1 MSEHARTRSYFLEV
15 KCECGN
21 KQLIFSHASTKVNCG
36 VCNEELAIS
45 GGGKAKVTAAEII
58 RRVG

>member
-21 KQLIFSHASTKVNCG
+21 KQLIFSHASTTVSCG
-36 VCNEELAIS
+36 VCNAELAS
-45 GGGKAKVTAAEII
+45 PRGGKANMKATEII

>member
-21 KQLIFSHASTKVNCG
+21 KQLIFSNASTTVNCG
-36 VCNEELAIS
+36 VCNTELAIPK
-45 GGGKAKVTAAEII
+45 GGKADIRAAEII